1 MTPGGGAPRD
11 GEDGFLAARERAR
24 QRAASGQ
31 IGAGERALPLSR
43 LASTHYADEDEDGG
57 FLAGRKSERTRLTPA
72 GALASDSSYDPAPP
86 PRGGSASHRV
96 SSQRM
101 VEIEMNEG
109 PSADTPSSAST
120 GAYVR
125 QPLWARVAP
134 LASTTDR
141 QLRNNAGARRARP
154 SWVATAD
161 SGEYEGEHTTCCGCS
176 SGLFVFWRFALA
188 LSVLLSLADTASDI
202 SVIVLLARDEN
213 WTGFGMTLGESARG
227 THRARCSH
235 CVRSLAVRRSC
246 EPARAMGACPAARVL
261 EPPLRRLADT
271 PGAHACTLLIPR
283 LHCRPELRHWLL

>member
-1 MTPGGGAPRD
+1 MT
-11 GEDGFLAARERAR
+11 AAAVM
-24 QRAASGQ
+24 
-31 IGAGERALPLSR
+31 
-43 LASTHYADEDEDGG
+43 
-57 FLAGRKSERTRLTPA
+57 F
-72 GALASDSSYDPAPP
+72 SSYDPAPP

-120 GAYVR
+120 GAYVG

-134 LASTTDR
+134 LAFTTDR
-141 QLRNNAGARRARP
+141 QLRNNAGARHARP
-154 SWVATAD
+154 SWGATAD

-271 PGAHACTLLIPR
+271 PGAHACTLRIPR